1 MSPHPYDSNDQNK
14 SLILRKLGG
23 NKEEL
28 RILKI
33 RHRDYLSLHLSNN
46 LKNSEILETTS
57 RERGDYSFFKQVQ
70 DYSSPH
76 LLTNA
81 VTTLTNS
88 KHKHLTGKSTSS
100 RKYFWTTLI
109 IMRRL
114 EIHSNYF
121 INLKTIVNR
130 NHENST

>member
-1 MSPHPYDSNDQNK
+1 M
-14 SLILRKLGG
+14 
-23 NKEEL
+23 
-28 RILKI
+28 KI

-114 EIHSNYF
+114 EIHLSTFYNNCPSIIKCRGTNFKNVEGILLMPGQCQFEKY
-121 INLKTIVNR
+121 IGRIKANL
-130 NHENST
+130 